1 MERQHRRL
9 LAGFSAIDTRVHAH
23 CAVAVVGGPDLHG
36 VDLLVHGQSVAG
48 LRANLV
54 DLEVELPAR
63 TNVVVREFESGEQ
76 PRHGDSLAAGRRV
89 EFVDARHRACPCR
102 VSGALH
108 VFVAAAHHEL
118 EFTLCL
124 RTSGE
129 LLGHVDAR
137 IRHVLRGVLVRE
149 QAVLHG
155 GGGDEM
161 ALPVVCHLHGDRRGV
176 PVVRH
181 TRLVAG
187 DFGDG
192 VTVDARTCVHDLS
205 EVEARGVA
213 VGRLANGDGGVLR
226 HRGAVLA
233 LDRELELLVLVPCH
247 AVDAL
252 VQREVGGH
260 TGRRLRRVLVHEL
273 RFAHL
278 GFCLQIAS
286 AIVGHGDGDLRR
298 VAVVG
303 DAGHVALR
311 LLDRVL
317 VRAHLVIGDIA
328 EYDVRRITFG
338 RLVHRL
344 RQHAILRAFRH
355 RSAVLAGQR
364 ELERAVLRPRNA
376 RQLLRQLQIGRTDR
390 HLIRL
395 VCVDECGIGHFGL
408 RFELSLAVVGHCHGH
423 RRWVLVVGDSGHI
436 ALRLLHLVLILTGGL
451 VLDVAE
457 VEGLGITGIR
467 LADGLRQHAILRA
480 IRHRSAVLA
489 GQRELELA
497 ISCPFDARQL
507 LREFHTVWHAVE
519 RLSLV
524 GIREGVRL
532 ADAGDKR
539 FAGDIPAEAVVDDG
553 ERGDRRT
560 SVMRHAVRR
569 CAGVPFA
576 HIVHIGAGLTEG
588 EVVEVELGGV
598 AVLRLAHR
606 HRLPFG
612 HRLRQ
617 HVLRH
622 IGLVRIRRQIE
633 GERFAVLP
641 VTTGHRLREL
651 ERLTAC
657 RGCVLVREVRDSVS
671 GAIHSRF
678 GTHRTVTVVVDD
690 LDADLMRGEVVGHAV
705 LRRRFLCHVFRRHFA
720 DCVLVGLACVVLR
733 EPQSGEQCA
742 IRRPDELLPADC
754 GERVGRRRM
763 RRTAW
768 HRGAILWLDEPELA
782 GVHRT
787 SGERLANAESVGSAF
802 GTVIHRCG
810 VRVRE
815 QVVAVSV
822 APGFEL
828 AVIVGHL
835 VRHGMRVRVV
845 GPAGRHRVR
854 DLLGDAERIGSRLRE
869 YNAFEVD
876 VGGVAVLDLGRL
888 HRHGVPIG
896 EGVVVI
902 DLDIIGITRIEL
914 GLEGEL
920 TGFGIASGDFLFH
933 LQRLRL
939 RWRCLIRVRELDALR
954 AVRVPNRG
962 DEILV

>member
-1 MERQHRRL
+1 
-9 LAGFSAIDTRVHAH
+9 
-23 CAVAVVGGPDLHG
+23 
-36 VDLLVHGQSVAG
+36 
-48 LRANLV
+48 
-54 DLEVELPAR
+54 
-63 TNVVVREFESGEQ
+63 
-76 PRHGDSLAAGRRV
+76 
-89 EFVDARHRACPCR
+89 
-102 VSGALH
+102 
-108 VFVAAAHHEL
+108 
-118 EFTLCL
+118 
-124 RTSGE
+124 
-129 LLGHVDAR
+129 
-137 IRHVLRGVLVRE
+137 
-149 QAVLHG
+149 
-155 GGGDEM
+155 
-161 ALPVVCHLHGDRRGV
+161 
-176 PVVRH
+176 
-181 TRLVAG
+181 
-187 DFGDG
+187 
-192 VTVDARTCVHDLS
+192 
-205 EVEARGVA
+205 
-213 VGRLANGDGGVLR
+213 
-226 HRGAVLA
+226 
-233 LDRELELLVLVPCH
+233 
-247 AVDAL
+247 
-252 VQREVGGH
+252 
-260 TGRRLRRVLVHEL
+260 
-273 RFAHL
+273 
-278 GFCLQIAS
+278 
-286 AIVGHGDGDLRR
+286 
-298 VAVVG
+298 
-303 DAGHVALR
+303 
-311 LLDRVL
+311 
-317 VRAHLVIGDIA
+317 
-328 EYDVRRITFG
+328 
-338 RLVHRL
+338 
-344 RQHAILRAFRH
+344 
-355 RSAVLAGQR
+355 
-364 ELERAVLRPRNA
+364 
-376 RQLLRQLQIGRTDR
+376 
-390 HLIRL
+390 
-395 VCVDECGIGHFGL
+395 
-408 RFELSLAVVGHCHGH
+408 
-423 RRWVLVVGDSGHI
+423 
-436 ALRLLHLVLILTGGL
+436 
-451 VLDVAE
+451 
-457 VEGLGITGIR
+457 
-467 LADGLRQHAILRA
+467 
-480 IRHRSAVLA
+480 
-489 GQRELELA
+489 
-497 ISCPFDARQL
+497 
-507 LREFHTVWHAVE
+507 
-519 RLSLV
+519 
-524 GIREGVRL
+524 
-532 ADAGDKR
+532 
-539 FAGDIPAEAVVDDG
+539 
-553 ERGDRRT
+553 
-560 SVMRHAVRR
+560 MRHAVRR

-768 HRGAILWLDEPELA
+768 HRGAILWLDDEPELA